1 MIKKIM
7 IVIIRILMTTF
18 IQFGLVLHFMWPLHF
33 NEQSIILLMLI
44 SGITALTDYNLFKR
58 LKDIDFKPK
67 TALIYNIDVM
77 LLLPNVLMW
86 LVVFAAKDLTL
97 CSNYDK
103 MLNLALCIIDGTYI
117 CERLWLWHI
126 LDRRR
131 LLANAASQEKE

>member
-1 MIKKIM
+1 
-7 IVIIRILMTTF
+7 MTTF
-18 IQFGLVLHFMWPLHF
+18 IQIGLVLHFMWPLHF
-33 NEQSIILLMLI
+33 NEQSIILLILI

-103 MLNLALCIIDGTYI
+103 MLNLALYI
-117 CERLWLWHI
+117 MKWINQLKFLKLGI
-126 LDRRR
+126 Y
-131 LLANAASQEKE
+131 